1 MLPGVIKLMLELST
15 HNRTVRV
22 TAGLEFR
29 MHIERPENA
38 FRGLKYEKSMTAN
51 ENKVSFFKQ
60 RTQKT

>member
-1 MLPGVIKLMLELST
+1 MSFKNATCRNELEMLPGVMKLMLELST

-38 FRGLKYEKSMTAN
+38 FGCFKYES
-51 ENKVSFFKQ
+51 Q
-60 RTQKT
+60 